1 MLSLDGVEVVY
12 NRVALVLKGV
22 SIQVPEGKIVAILG
36 SNGAGK
42 STTLKA
48 ISGLLRSERGEIA
61 RGRISWRGGGGSQPS
76 PPPPP
81 PPAVV
86 RSGIVQVLEGRHVFE
101 HLTVEENLLVGGYAL
116 RSFRRAQNELELVY
130 EHFKQLRDLRRK
142 QAGYL
147 SGGEQQQ
154 LVIGRALMARP
165 QVVLLDE
172 PSLGLAPVRVAE
184 VFEIIRNLNREEG
197 MTFLLVE
204 QNAEAALAIADYG
217 YVLEDGRVVLDG
229 DGETLRQNE
238 DISEFYLGLSGV
250 GERRSYRDV
259 KSYRRRKRWLG

>member
-22 SIQVPEGKIVAILG
+22 SIKVPEGKIVAVLG

-61 RGRISWRGGGGSQPS
+61 RGRISWRGDVISDLA
-76 PPPPP
+76 

-154 LVIGRALMARP
+154 LVIGRALMSRP

-184 VFEIIRNLNREEG
+184 VFEIIRNLNREQG